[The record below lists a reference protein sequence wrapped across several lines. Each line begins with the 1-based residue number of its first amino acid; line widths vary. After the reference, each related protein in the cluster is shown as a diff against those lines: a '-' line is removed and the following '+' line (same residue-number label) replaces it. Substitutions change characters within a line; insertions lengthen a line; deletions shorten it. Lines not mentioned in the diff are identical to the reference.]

1 MITDGART
9 EEKLPRDLTVGGAGG
24 RQTDDLKFLGREPA
38 ERISPAARS
47 SLRVRSAHG
56 VASERSNVSSAAR
69 NCVRASVGRRLRR
82 SHSPYSRWVR
92 ARRHQTNLLS
102 SSAAL
107 TVVPLLFM

>member
-1 MITDGART
+1 VITDGART
-9 EEKLPRDLTVGGAGG
+9 KEKLPRNLTVGGAGG

-38 ERISPAARS
+38 NESALVRRTVISPAARS

-69 NCVRASVGRRLRR
+69 NCVRASVGRRLHR

-92 ARRHQTNLLS
+92 AL
-102 SSAAL
+102 
-107 TVVPLLFM
+107 